1 MTLTDTQMDILMDLV
16 DQVAGMNSCSR
27 KEALEGVILFLE
39 CGVEAEDGQQL
50 ADEYGAVGPTGDA

>member
-27 KEALEGVILFLE
+27 KEALEEVILFLE